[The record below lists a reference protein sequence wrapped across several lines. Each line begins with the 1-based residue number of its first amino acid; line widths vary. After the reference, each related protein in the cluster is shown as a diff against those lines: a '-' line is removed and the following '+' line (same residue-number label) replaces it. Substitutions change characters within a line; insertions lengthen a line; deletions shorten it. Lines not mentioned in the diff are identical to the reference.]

1 MSKEFKGSFDR
12 LGESTEKYITFSV
25 PINIEHDNSKT
36 VIYKLKF
43 IDSYR
48 FMPSSLSS
56 LVDNLSEINNK
67 KPEDEFTD
75 NIRSMIT
82 SLSRSVDNLSVTS
95 KKKIRK

>member
-1 MSKEFKGSFDR
+1 
-12 LGESTEKYITFSV
+12 
-25 PINIEHDNSKT
+25 
-36 VIYKLKF
+36 
-43 IDSYR
+43 
-48 FMPSSLSS
+48 MPSSLSS

-82 SLSRSVDNLSVTS
+82 SLSRSVDNLSLTS